1 MPELPEVE
9 TLKRELSRKLV
20 GKTIAK
26 TEVNWVKMVAPL
38 SPAELG
44 RELKGEKI
52 AAIERR
58 AKILIIT
65 LVGKKLILIHLKMTG
80 QLIFVDE
87 KNNLTIG
94 GHPQP
99 LPQGLSLR
107 HPKESPFLHTR
118 LVLHFTDGSKLL
130 FNDLR
135 KFGWFRL
142 SHSEHLAELTKK
154 IGPEPLS
161 KNFTLDYFQS
171 LFKRFPKRKVK
182 QLLLDQHLI
191 AGLGNIYVDESCFMA
206 KVLPTRLAHSLKPS
220 EIKKLHQ
227 EIIRVL
233 KLSIASG
240 GTSARNYRRSDG
252 SKGNFI
258 KHLKVYGRGGKPCL
272 RCKGEINKIRLN
284 GRGTH
289 FCERCQK

>member
-9 TLKRELSRKLV
+9 TLKRELSRKLISRE
-20 GKTIAK
+20 IAK
-26 TEVNWVKMVAPL
+26 TEVHWAKTISPL
-38 SPAELG
+38 SPAQLS

-94 GHPQP
+94 GHPQS
-99 LPQGLSLR
+99 Q
-107 HPKESPFLHTR
+107 PFAHTR
-118 LVLHFTDGSKLL
+118 LILHFKDSSKLL

-142 SHSEHLAELTKK
+142 SHPEHLTELTKK
-154 IGPEPLS
+154 IGPEPLT

-171 LFKRFPKRKVK
+171 LFKRFPKRKAK
-182 QLLLDQHLI
+182 QLLLDQALI
-191 AGLGNIYVDESCFMA
+191 AGLGNIYVDESCFGA
-206 KVLPTRLAHSLKPS
+206 KVLPTRLAGSLKPS

-227 EIIRVL
+227 EIIRIL
-233 KLSIASG
+233 ALSIKHG
-240 GTSARNYRRSDG
+240 GTSSRNYRRSDG
-252 SKGNFI
+252 SRGNFF
-258 KHLKVYGRGGKPCL
+258 KHLRVYGRAGKQCL
-272 RCKGEINKIRLN
+272 RCGDTIVKIKLN

-289 FCERCQK
+289 FCAKCQK

>member
-26 TEVNWVKMVAPL
+26 TEVNWAKMVAPL

-80 QLIFVDE
+80 QLIFQDVRHPH
-87 KNNLTIG
+87 KLVVG
-94 GHPQP
+94 GHPQ
-99 LPQGLSLR
+99 
-107 HPKESPFLHTR
+107 KEPFTHTR
-118 LVLHFTDGSKLL
+118 LILHFQDGSKLL

-191 AGLGNIYVDESCFMA
+191 AGLGNIYVDESCFLA

-220 EIKKLHQ
+220 ETKKLHQ
-227 EIIRVL
+227 EIICVL
-233 KLSIASG
+233 KFSIASG

-284 GRGTH
+284 CRGTH

>member
-9 TLKRELSRKLV
+9 TLKRELSRKIIGQEISRV
-20 GKTIAK
+20 
-26 TEVNWVKMVAPL
+26 EVLHPKIIAPL
-38 SPAELG
+38 SPAKIN

-52 AAIERR
+52 GKIERR

-65 LVGKKLILIHLKMTG
+65 LVGKKIILIHLKMTG

-87 KNNLTIG
+87 KNNLTMG
-94 GHPQP
+94 GHPQ
-99 LPQGLSLR
+99 
-107 HPKESPFLHTR
+107 KEPFTHTR
-118 LVLHFTDGSKLL
+118 LILHFQGGSKLL

-142 SHSEHLAELTKK
+142 SHPDHLAELTKK
-154 IGPEPLS
+154 IGPEPLL
-161 KNFTLDYFQS
+161 KNFTLEYFQT
-171 LFKRFPKRKVK
+171 LFTRYPKRKLK

-191 AGLGNIYVDESCFMA
+191 AGLGNIYVDESCFGA
-206 KVLPTRLAHSLKPS
+206 KVLPTRLAGSLKPS

-227 EIIRVL
+227 EIIRIL
-233 KLSIASG
+233 ALSIKHG

-252 SKGNFI
+252 SRGNFF
-258 KHLKVYGRGGKPCL
+258 KHLRVYGRGGEQCL
-272 RCKGEINKIRLN
+272 RCDDTIVKIKLN

-289 FCERCQK
+289 FCNQCQI